1 MHSLLEI
8 AVKPGLF
15 FGNID
20 AVRNG
25 TSCRVSLQTSAHIVN
40 SRKYLERRSKL
51 SNHSMKILRSIQ
63 LSALL
68 TNFESFQKTLFTM
81 STIFAPTYEI

>member
-8 AVKPGLF
+8 VVKPGLF

-25 TSCRVSLQTSAHIVN
+25 TSCWVSLQTSAHIVN

-51 SNHSMKILRSIQ
+51 SNHSMKILQSIQ
-63 LSALL
+63 KSAL
-68 TNFESFQKTLFTM
+68 
-81 STIFAPTYEI
+81 